1 EVAEGLPDDVFG
13 QRRGLHDAG
22 KQMRLIGA
30 DLAPVVAGVSA
41 VQRFRA
47 PVADGGPARPPLVP
61 LFVLGFL
68 ACAGLR
74 SAGLVPQAA
83 LGWIGTLQVTAL
95 GAALFGMGS
104 CVHLASLVRRS
115 RVSIVVAAAS
125 TLFVT
130 TVALG
135 ATLLVVNG

>member
-1 EVAEGLPDDVFG
+1 
-13 QRRGLHDAG
+13 
-22 KQMRLIGA
+22 
-30 DLAPVVAGVSA
+30 VSA
-41 VQRFRA
+41 LRRLRA
-47 PVADGGPARPPLVP
+47 PVADGGTARPPLIP

-74 SAGLVPQAA
+74 SAGVVPQAA

-104 CVHLASLVRRS
+104 CVHLASLARRS
-115 RVSIVVAAAS
+115 RASIVLAAAS

-130 TVALG
+130 ALALG
-135 ATLLVVNG
+135 ATLLVVPA